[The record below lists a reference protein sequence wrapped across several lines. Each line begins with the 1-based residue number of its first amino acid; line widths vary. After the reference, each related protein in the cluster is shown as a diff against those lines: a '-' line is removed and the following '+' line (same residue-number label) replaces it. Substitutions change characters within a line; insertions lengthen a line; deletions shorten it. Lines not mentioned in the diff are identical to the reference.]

1 MKKHTKLSLTL
12 AVATLLAA
20 HTASADFYISANAG
34 ISSVDES
41 GFENATS
48 FQVFGGYQFGRHVAA
63 QVGYV
68 DLGSFDAESNVLSD
82 LGAEYDVTVND
93 ASVEISGTEISV
105 VGILPF
111 SERFSGYAKAGAF
124 IWDSEIDVT
133 VSGGGASASANE
145 KDDDV
150 DSLIGLGLAFEINQ
164 RLSLN
169 AEVTRYDAL
178 ESDITFAGAGIKLR
192 F

>member
-1 MKKHTKLSLTL
+1 MKKSTKHSLAL

-34 ISSVDES
+34 MSSVDES
-41 GFENATS
+41 GIDNATS

-82 LGAEYDVTVND
+82 IGTELGITIND
-93 ASVEISGTEISV
+93 ASIEINGTEVSV

-124 IWDSEIDVT
+124 VWDSEIDVT
-133 VSGGGASASANE
+133 VNGESTSASAND
-145 KDDDV
+145 KDDDI
-150 DSLIGLGLAFEINQ
+150 DALLGLGLAFGLNQ
-164 RLSLN
+164 RLSFN

-178 ESDITFAGAGIKLR
+178 DSDITFVGAGIKLS